1 MNEWNK
7 EQLKKAIKEMDV
19 IQARF
24 YMDNIG
30 NEVANILN
38 EAQSQLQEI
47 YDYNYGE
54 EN

>member
-7 EQLKKAIKEMDV
+7 EQLENAIKNMKA

-24 YMDNIG
+24 YMDRLG

-47 YDYNYGE
+47 YDYNFGE
-54 EN
+54 DQ

>member
-7 EQLKKAIKEMDV
+7 EQLENAIREMDA

-24 YMDNIG
+24 YMDSIG

-38 EAQSQLQEI
+38 ETQFQLQEI
-47 YDYNYGE
+47 YDCNFGK
-54 EN
+54 

>member
-7 EQLKKAIKEMDV
+7 KQLENAIREMDA

-24 YMDNIG
+24 YMDGIG

-38 EAQSQLQEI
+38 EAQSQLQEV
-47 YDYNYGE
+47 YDCNF
-54 EN
+54 